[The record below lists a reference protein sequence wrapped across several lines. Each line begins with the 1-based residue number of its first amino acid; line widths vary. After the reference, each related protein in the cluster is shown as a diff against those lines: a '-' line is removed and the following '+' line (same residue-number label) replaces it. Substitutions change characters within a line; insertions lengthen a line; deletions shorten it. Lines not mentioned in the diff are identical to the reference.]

1 MSGLVVDVVSLG
13 TDDDVGVCW
22 MGVPITAELSVR
34 TVTLIGTSVV
44 ETTVEDAGQSGVPGA
59 QEVIVV
65 RPVL

>member
-1 MSGLVVDVVSLG
+1 VVDVTLG

-22 MGVPITAELSVR
+22 IGVPKTAELSVR
-34 TVTLIGTSVV
+34 TVTLMGISVV

>member
-1 MSGLVVDVVSLG
+1 VVDVTLG

-22 MGVPITAELSVR
+22 IGVPTTAELSVR
-34 TVTLIGTSVV
+34 TVTLMGISVV